1 MPDSTSNGKRQ
12 SGFLA
17 SPVALTR
24 LSSLLFVF
32 LMFGHMSAYP
42 WSSAESPQETH
53 LVASM
58 KSIDFNFM
66 GEHSTY
72 WSLYFGW
79 GLLLGVL
86 LFSMAAMLWL
96 LSDLSRLVPRRVG
109 IIAAIISAV
118 CGIGAYLSFRYFYVP
133 PLLCFSANCII
144 LLTVAA
150 RLLRAPTEAC
160 GLRIDEIMT
169 AASPEAPDGAPR

>member
-1 MPDSTSNGKRQ
+1 MPESTSNSKRRL
-12 SGFLA
+12 GFLA

-42 WSSAESPQETH
+42 WSSSESLQETR

-58 KSIDFNFM
+58 TSTDFNFM
-66 GEHSTY
+66 GERSTY

-79 GLLLGVL
+79 GLLVGVL
-86 LFSMAAMLWL
+86 LFAVAAMLWL
-96 LSDLSRLVPRRVG
+96 LSDLARVVPRRVG
-109 IIAAIISAV
+109 IIAAITSAV

-133 PLLCFSANCII
+133 PLLFFLANCVI

-150 RLLRAPTEAC
+150 LLLRSPTAEP
-160 GLRIDEIMT
+160 LRSMT
-169 AASPEAPDGAPR
+169 SAGPDAPDGALR